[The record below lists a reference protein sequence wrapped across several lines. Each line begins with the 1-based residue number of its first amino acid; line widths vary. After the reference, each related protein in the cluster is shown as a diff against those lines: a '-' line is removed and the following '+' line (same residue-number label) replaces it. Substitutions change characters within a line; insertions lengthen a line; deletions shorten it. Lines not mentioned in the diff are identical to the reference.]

1 MKHLT
6 ATLNAFIYSQEL
18 DNNNNNSYNNN
29 KPLAL
34 TVAV

>member
-6 ATLNAFIYSQEL
+6 ATLNALIYSQEL
-18 DNNNNNSYNNN
+18 DNNNNNSNN